1 MQQGLLT
8 EGRRGADSHDACADG
23 DWRRV
28 HCYLPAMLSTH
39 STSVRHFRLLVRLV
53 DCCVPS
59 ELCTSALSSTSSN
72 LTKTHE
78 ASCISIVRY
87 FFTFIQGKLE
97 YRIHYIRCVYF
108 KCSVNCIKQRNIY
121 LCYELNCFVGNIY
134 VMKNKSTTK
143 GYFQT
148 F

>member
-1 MQQGLLT
+1 MSLSIPHTNNMQQGLLT

-39 STSVRHFRLLVRLV
+39 STSVRHFRLLMRLV

-59 ELCTSALSSTSSN
+59 ELCTSALSSTSYS

-78 ASCISIVRY
+78 ASRVSIVRF
-87 FFTFIQGKLE
+87 FFTIIQGKLE

-108 KCSVNCIKQRNIY
+108 KCSVKIV
-121 LCYELNCFVGNIY
+121 LNNVIFIY
-134 VMKNKSTTK
+134 VMN
-143 GYFQT
+143 
-148 F
+148 